1 MRRTYAVAALA
12 VALTLSL
19 ALAGCQQGGAKA
31 KAGVVIG
38 FTNWTL
44 GDAFCVDLQNGI
56 IKAAEKEGV
65 KVIAYNNE
73 GGKEVDNTRTML
85 TQEVTAAIMCYWD
98 PNLAKTS
105 IDLLKEKNIPIMAVD
120 IPMPGTVFLGVEN
133 YSVGKQGGEYI
144 AKWIKENWG
153 GKIDLMVVINSPTEG
168 ELVAK
173 RFQGQEDAILKE
185 IAYPKEQ
192 IEYADGGGWAE
203 GALKVTRP
211 ILAKHTQAQKIA
223 FVVENDPCSIGIITA
238 LEEAGK
244 AGNAIMVTQGV
255 QKDTQPLIRGGASP
269 VKAGVAYFP
278 ENYGAQGVPK
288 LLEIISQVRKGVP
301 LAEAYKAV
309 VKDSSIQ
316 FVVDNQNYT
325 EPAVYV
331 KTQVLT
337 PATIDKFYPAAK

>member
-1 MRRTYAVAALA
+1 MRKFIAVVFMLAAL
-12 VALTLSL
+12 VLTVT
-19 ALAGCQQGGAKA
+19 LAGCQKGGA

-56 IKAAEKEGV
+56 IKAAEKEGIKIV
-65 KVIAYNNE
+65 PYNNE

-85 TQEVTAAIMCYWD
+85 TQEVTGAIMCYWD

-144 AKWIKENWG
+144 AKWVKENWG
-153 GKIDLMVVINSPTEG
+153 GTIDLLIVINSPTEG

-185 IAYPKEQ
+185 ISYPKEK

-223 FVVENDPCSIGIITA
+223 IVVENDPCSIGIITA

-244 AGNAIMVTQGV
+244 AKNAVLVTQGV
-255 QKDTQPLIRGGASP
+255 QKDTQPLIRAGNSP

-288 LLEIISQVRKGVP
+288 LVEMIKLIQKGKSM
-301 LAEAYKAV
+301 ADAYKAV
-309 VKDSSIQ
+309 VKDSIE
-316 FVVDNQNYT
+316 FVVDNQKFT
-325 EPAVYV
+325 EQAVYV
-331 KTQVLT
+331 KTQVVT
-337 PATIDKFYPAAK
+337 PANIKQFYPESK

>member
-1 MRRTYAVAALA
+1 MKKSLAVVAVLALLALA
-12 VALTLSL
+12 LV
-19 ALAGCQQGGAKA
+19 LAGCQKAGAKA
-31 KAGVVIG
+31 EVVIG

-44 GDAFCVDLQNGI
+44 GDAFTVELQNGI
-56 IKAAEKEGV
+56 IKAAAKEGV
-65 KVIAYNNE
+65 KVIPFNNE

-85 TQEVTAAIMCYWD
+85 TQGVAGAIMCYWD

-144 AKWIKENWG
+144 AKWLKENWG
-153 GKIDLMVVINSPTEG
+153 GQIDLLVVINSPTEG

-185 IAYPKEQ
+185 IAYPRDR

-211 ILAKHTQAQKIA
+211 ILAKHASAQKIA

-255 QKDTQPLIRGGASP
+255 QKDTQPLIRGGDSP

-278 ENYGAQGVPK
+278 ENYGAQGMPK
-288 LLEIISQVRKGVP
+288 LLEMVRQLKKGLPV
-301 LAEAYKAV
+301 AEAYKAV
-309 VKDSSIQ
+309 VKDSIQ
-316 FVVDNQNYT
+316 FAVDNQNYT

-331 KTQVLT
+331 KTQIVT
-337 PATIDKFYPAAK
+337 QANINQFYPESK